1 MFLSHDTIFPS
12 DSFTLVSSTAW

>member
-12 DSFTLVSSTAW
+12 GSDTLVSSL